1 MFSMIESWHVL
12 SQIPTRLSLE
22 TERWI
27 ITMLYLIIV
36 SVSRDGKSTL
46 LLLVENLRI
55 VFFLYR
61 LVIFIFHGHIHKLRL
76 TL

>member
-22 TERWI
+22 TELWI